1 MKQTLR
7 EKIQAKM
14 KNSEGFTL
22 LEILVVLTIMGFLIA
37 MVAPRLAGISGDAV
51 DTVCDSNQSR
61 MMSMMSGYFEK
72 TNRYPDKLTNI
83 VEETADGV
91 YQIPAISDDDP
102 DNGAETIA
110 SEFNDRNHFRIHYL
124 SEAEVRELKQMGIV
138 NVFNLNAY
146 DGYLEDGSGAK
157 SGYDLDAVNGPN
169 EIDLAATVT
178 KAPTMEKFTLD
189 PDVAT
194 SPIAVMM
201 VGAGVDAAGDWVLP
215 TEERGWG
222 EGDFMGRI
230 VLGFGP
236 ENALVTSGIVS
247 NAAHCPGGIQNADN
261 VTYNDYNLVLP
272 RLAATAN
279 TAFETAFAAVD
290 GDSAADG
297 IQIAAVSYGEDNE
310 PTAAYDYVTNDDNYK
325 TRAYDLTPMES
336 FQYATMCPEGHK
348 FPADDGDF
356 WGLDLNPTT
365 AGAGGPTAGT
375 ID

>member
-1 MKQTLR
+1 MKEMLKKKLQ
-7 EKIQAKM
+7 EKM

-61 MMSMMSGYFEK
+61 MISMMSSFYEK

-83 VEETADGV
+83 VEETAAGE

-110 SEFNDRNHFRIHYL
+110 AEFNERNHFRIHYL
-124 SEAEVRELKQMGIV
+124 SEDEVKELKNMGIV
-138 NVFNLNAY
+138 NVFNLNSY
-146 DGYLEDGSGAK
+146 DAYLEDGSAVK
-157 SGYDLDAVNGPN
+157 ADYDAAAGGPN
-169 EIDLAATVT
+169 DVALAGTVT
-178 KAPTMEKFTLD
+178 KAPTMEKFTLN
-189 PDVAT
+189 PDVVT
-194 SPIAVMM
+194 NPIAVMM
-201 VGAGVDAAGDWVLP
+201 VGAGVDGTGTWDIP

-222 EGDFMGRI
+222 EGDFIGRM
-230 VLGFGP
+230 VFGFGP
-236 ENALVTSGIVS
+236 ENALVTSGLVS

-272 RLAATAN
+272 RLASTVDATY
-279 TAFETAFAAVD
+279 ETAFATVD
-290 GDSAADG
+290 ADTADG
-297 IQIAAVSYGEDNE
+297 IQVAAVGYNEDNE
-310 PTAAYDYVTNDDNYK
+310 PTAAYDYVGNTDNFK
-325 TRAYDLTPMES
+325 TRIYDLTAMES

-356 WGLDLNPTT
+356 WGLDLNPT

-375 ID
+375 LD

>member
-1 MKQTLR
+1 MKEMLKKKLQ
-7 EKIQAKM
+7 EKM

-37 MVAPRLAGISGDAV
+37 MVAPRLAGISGGAV

-61 MMSMMSGYFEK
+61 MISMMSSFYEK

-83 VEETADGV
+83 VEETAAGV
-91 YQIPAISDDDP
+91 YQVPAISDDDP

-138 NVFNLNAY
+138 NVFNLNSYDAY
-146 DGYLEDGSGAK
+146 NEGGTAVKAD
-157 SGYDLDAVNGPN
+157 YDATAAGPN
-169 EIDLAATVT
+169 EVALAAAPIT
-178 KAPTMEKFTLD
+178 KSPTMEKFTLN
-189 PDVAT
+189 PDVT
-194 SPIAVMM
+194 TNPIAVMM
-201 VGAGVDAAGDWVLP
+201 VGAGVDGTGAWEIP

-222 EGDFMGRI
+222 EGDFIGRM
-230 VLGFGP
+230 VFGFGP
-236 ENALVTSGIVS
+236 ESALVTSGLVS

-272 RLAATAN
+272 RLASTAN
-279 TAFETAFAAVD
+279 AAYETAFAAVD
-290 GDSAADG
+290 ADTAVDG
-297 IQIAAVSYGEDNE
+297 IQVAALSYNEDNE
-310 PTAAYDYVTNDDNYK
+310 PTANYPHVANADNFK
-325 TRAYDLTPMES
+325 TRLYDLGAMDS

-356 WGLDLNPTT
+356 WGIDLNPT

-375 ID
+375 LD